1 MRVLLLTLLAAA
13 ALALPASAPATAA
26 LPSPVACP
34 GCWHPSTHARWQYQL
49 QASPGFDATGGI
61 DVGVSSPPKRGGAAV
76 HPTVWDIDLYVDPK
90 LEGNPT
96 TPNTAAVDAIHAR
109 GGHAICYV
117 SAGSWE
123 NWRGDADSFPASVKG
138 KTNGWPGERWLDIR
152 RIGILAPIMERRVA
166 ACAHA
171 GFDAVEWD
179 NVDAYT
185 NDTGFPLTARDQ
197 LAYNVR
203 LANMAHAHGLSV
215 GLKNDISQLAAL
227 KPYFDFAVNEQCF
240 AFHEC
245 ARYDGWT
252 KSGRPVVEIEYE
264 GNTAH
269 LCAAA
274 NAKHRDAMRK
284 ALALKAT
291 PWTPCR

>member
-1 MRVLLLTLLAAA
+1 MSVLLLSLLAAA
-13 ALALPASAPATAA
+13 ALVPPGSAPASTALPA
-26 LPSPVACP
+26 PVACP

-61 DVGVSSPPKRGGAAV
+61 DVNVSSTPKHGTRVV

-90 LEGNPT
+90 LVGNST
-96 TPNTAAVDAIHAR
+96 TVNTAAVDAIHAR

-123 NWRGDADSFPASVKG
+123 NWRADAGSFPAAVKG

-152 RIGILAPIMERRVA
+152 RIGILAPIMEKRVA
-166 ACAHA
+166 ACARG

-179 NVDAYT
+179 NVDGYT

-215 GLKNDISQLAAL
+215 ALKNDLDQLGAL
-227 KPYFDFAVNEQCF
+227 K
-240 AFHEC
+240 
-245 ARYDGWT
+245 
-252 KSGRPVVEIEYE
+252 
-264 GNTAH
+264 
-269 LCAAA
+269 
-274 NAKHRDAMRK
+274 
-284 ALALKAT
+284 
-291 PWTPCR
+291 